1 MCFRC
6 GSSES
11 FADGFSALML
21 GAYDWIDLVPCSEV
35 SKGIGSTDD
44 LLENSLETE
53 EQALGVEEAKA
64 LPMVSQL
71 SLVIREDKTEA
82 RSNSHLPNSE
92 LG

>member
-1 MCFRC
+1 MN
-6 GSSES
+6 S
-11 FADGFSALML
+11 
-21 GAYDWIDLVPCSEV
+21 
-35 SKGIGSTDD
+35 
-44 LLENSLETE
+44 LLENSLETK

>member
-6 GSSES
+6 GRSES
-11 FADGFSALML
+11 FADGFSSVML
-21 GAYDWIDLVPCSEV
+21 GAYEWIDLGPCSEV
-35 SKGIGSTDD
+35 SKGNGSTDD

-53 EQALGVEEAKA
+53 EQALGMEETKA

>member
-1 MCFRC
+1 
-6 GSSES
+6 
-11 FADGFSALML
+11 ML

-44 LLENSLETE
+44 LLENSLERE

-71 SLVIREDKTEA
+71 SLVIREDKTDTEA

>member
-6 GSSES
+6 GRSES
-11 FADGFSALML
+11 FADGFSSVML
-21 GAYDWIDLVPCSEV
+21 GAYEWIDLGPCSEV
-35 SKGIGSTDD
+35 SKGNGSTDD

-82 RSNSHLPNSE
+82 RSNRHLPNSE

>member
-1 MCFRC
+1 
-6 GSSES
+6 
-11 FADGFSALML
+11 ML

-82 RSNSHLPNSE
+82 RSNSHLHNSE